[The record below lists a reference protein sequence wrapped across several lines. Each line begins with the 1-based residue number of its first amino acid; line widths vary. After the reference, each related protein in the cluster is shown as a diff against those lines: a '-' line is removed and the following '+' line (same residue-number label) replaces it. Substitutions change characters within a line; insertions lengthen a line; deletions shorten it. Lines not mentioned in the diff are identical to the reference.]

1 MAVVQ
6 QLIVIVLEIWTIIF
20 NFSASTAAAA
30 QPKKYSAV
38 LVFGD
43 STADTGN
50 NNFVNTLFT
59 ANHLPYGQDL
69 PGHAPTGRFSN
80 GKLMPDFIAGFLGIK
95 DTIPPYLDPNLSNED
110 LLTGVCFASA
120 GSGYDELTTAASG
133 VIPVSKQLE
142 YFKEYIGK
150 INGLIGADA
159 AKKLLSEAV
168 VIISAGTNDM
178 TFNYYDIPTRRAQFN
193 ISEYQDFLQTKLHNY
208 IKQLYDLGCRQ
219 MIVAGLPPIG
229 CLPIQITARFKNPL
243 DRKCLDEQNT
253 DSQSYN
259 QKLIKLLNQLQ
270 ASLPGTRLNYAD
282 VYEPVIEMVNNP
294 QKYGF
299 TVVNRGC
306 CGTGFVEVSILCNPT
321 TPKCASDSQ
330 FLFWDCI
337 HPSEAAYQIAAKSVE
352 SKISP

>member
-1 MAVVQ
+1 
-6 QLIVIVLEIWTIIF
+6 
-20 NFSASTAAAA
+20 ASTAAAA

-168 VIISAGTNDM
+168 CRNNDM

-193 ISEYQDFLQTKLHNY
+193 ISEYQDFLQTKLHDY

-282 VYEPVIEMVNNP
+282 VYEPVIEMVNNA
-294 QKYGF
+294 QKY
-299 TVVNRGC
+299 
-306 CGTGFVEVSILCNPT
+306 
-321 TPKCASDSQ
+321 DSQ